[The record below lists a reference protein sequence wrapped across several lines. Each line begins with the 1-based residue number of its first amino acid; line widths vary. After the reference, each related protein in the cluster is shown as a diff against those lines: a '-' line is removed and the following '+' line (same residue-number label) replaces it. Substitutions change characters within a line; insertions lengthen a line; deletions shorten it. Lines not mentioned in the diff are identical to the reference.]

1 MLHTTGAGPCQAPR
15 SRRSSHLIALASSV
29 EWEWMVRFVG
39 ARDAKLWQTEL
50 PPAPAVLAISL
61 ETGTRFMIA
70 WPAVLFRDNPG
81 P

>member
-1 MLHTTGAGPCQAPR
+1 
-15 SRRSSHLIALASSV
+15 
-29 EWEWMVRFVG
+29 MVRFVG